1 MTEGGLDRPQPQERR
16 KKDRNS
22 KASRQDRN
30 MGKRME
36 TGVEETPPPTQSLER
51 MTALQEQAGP
61 GENPQTEA
69 DLG

>member
-16 KKDRNS
+16 EKDRNS

-30 MGKRME
+30 KEKRME
-36 TGVEETPPPTQSLER
+36 SGVEETPPTTQSLER
-51 MTALQEQAGP
+51 MTALHEQAGP